1 MPFGFAQALDML
13 AGHKDF
19 NKHWSLWAKL
29 NKGAQILNRLPTL
42 PAQLLIHA
50 FVNSWL
56 PSAPL

>member
-1 MPFGFAQALDML
+1 MPFGFTQALDML

-29 NKGAQILNRLPTL
+29 NKRAQILNRLPTL

-50 FVNSWL
+50 FVNS
-56 PSAPL
+56 